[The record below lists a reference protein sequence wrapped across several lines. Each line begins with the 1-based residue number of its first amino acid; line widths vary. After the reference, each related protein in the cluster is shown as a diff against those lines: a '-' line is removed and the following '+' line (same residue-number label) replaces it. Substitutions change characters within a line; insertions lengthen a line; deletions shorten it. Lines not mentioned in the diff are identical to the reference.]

1 MALTHSD
8 EQHVLSSTER
18 YTTEL
23 FQVDRLQ
30 NGGELYVRRVEGV
43 ADGLEIKGVLK
54 LFYDANRAFDGYE
67 WSGTELDADQL
78 QVLLDLFDE

>member
-8 EQHVLSSTER
+8 EEHVLSATER

-23 FQVDRLQ
+23 FQVERLP
-30 NGGELYVRRVEGV
+30 NGGELYARRVEGV

-54 LFYDANRAFDGYE
+54 LFYGADRAFDGYE
-67 WSGTELDADQL
+67 WDGTALDADQL